1 MDKITSVLK
10 EKLLNEKGIKLIV
23 ILGIIG
29 ILLIMISSFIP
40 EKKESTEKSSKSLDT
55 SDVYREETEKKLA
68 EILSSISGVGEVR
81 VMLTVESTEEYVYA
95 EEVKQSKTGGV
106 DNKSQQNENKLVLI
120 EQNGQKE
127 ALVQQIK
134 KPTVS
139 GVVVVC
145 EGGGNAT
152 VCESIYKTVSTALG
166 IPISNIYVAKIKQ

>member
-1 MDKITSVLK
+1 
-10 EKLLNEKGIKLIV
+10 
-23 ILGIIG
+23 
-29 ILLIMISSFIP
+29 
-40 EKKESTEKSSKSLDT
+40 
-55 SDVYREETEKKLA
+55 
-68 EILSSISGVGEVR
+68 
-81 VMLTVESTEEYVYA
+81 MLTVESTEEYVYA
-95 EEVKQSKTGGV
+95 EEVKQSKTGNV

-145 EGGGNAT
+145 EGGGNAA

>member
-1 MDKITSVLK
+1 MDKISSVLK

-40 EKKESTEKSSKSLDT
+40 EKKESTEKNSKNLDT
-55 SDVYREETEKKLA
+55 SDIYREETEKKLA

-95 EEVKQSKTGGV
+95 EEVKKSKTGNV

-145 EGGGNAT
+145 EGGGNAA

>member
-1 MDKITSVLK
+1 
-10 EKLLNEKGIKLIV
+10 
-23 ILGIIG
+23 
-29 ILLIMISSFIP
+29 
-40 EKKESTEKSSKSLDT
+40 
-55 SDVYREETEKKLA
+55 
-68 EILSSISGVGEVR
+68 
-81 VMLTVESTEEYVYA
+81 MLTVESTEEYVYA

-152 VCESIYKTVSTALG
+152 VCENIYKTVSTALG